1 MQILK
6 NKPRDK
12 NKHSPNILLYMSFD
26 AEFCA
31 DSEYISILYIQ
42 VKLTIISTPKLNE
55 EIKK

>member
-1 MQILK
+1 MKILK
-6 NKPRDK
+6 NILRFK

-42 VKLTIISTPKLNE
+42 VKLTIISAPKLNE
-55 EIKK
+55 DIKK